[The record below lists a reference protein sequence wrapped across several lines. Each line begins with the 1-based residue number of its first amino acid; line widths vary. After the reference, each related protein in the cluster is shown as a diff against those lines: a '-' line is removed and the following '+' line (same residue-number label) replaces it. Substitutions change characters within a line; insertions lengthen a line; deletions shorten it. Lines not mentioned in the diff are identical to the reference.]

1 MSAVWSEIAIV
12 QVGGPLRRGAGY
24 KVEMKKENMSLIN
37 YTMGDEV
44 EKVPLLQIC
53 TLCPGPGEAN
63 RDVQEMEEGRA
74 KCSPTPGLGPRD
86 K

>member
-1 MSAVWSEIAIV
+1 
-12 QVGGPLRRGAGY
+12 
-24 KVEMKKENMSLIN
+24 MSLTYYI
-37 YTMGDEV
+37 MGDEV

-63 RDVQEMEEGRA
+63 RDAQEMEEGRPEGRP
-74 KCSPTPGLGPRD
+74 KGSPTPALGNRD